1 MTPLTE
7 SSARFW
13 RGRRAY
19 VTGATGLL
27 GSWLTAELLDRGA
40 EVVLLVRDDVR
51 RSRLWDVLAAAP
63 DRDVTVIRGSVEDLA
78 LQERVLNE
86 HEIESVFHLAAQ
98 TIVGTAQRSPLSTF
112 EANIAGTY
120 RLLEAARRT
129 PAVRRIVVASS
140 DKAYG
145 AQPVLPYTEATPLA
159 GQHPYDV
166 SKSCADLI
174 AQSFFVSYGLPVCVT
189 RCGNLFGGGDLNF
202 NRLIPGTIRSLL
214 AGERPIVRS
223 DGRYLRDYF
232 YVEEAARAYV
242 RLAEAMEDPALHG
255 EAFNFSTDRAY
266 AVLEIV
272 GMLREVM
279 GSDLEPVIE
288 NRASGEIPEQ
298 HLDSG
303 KARERL
309 GWSAEIAVEDALE
322 RTVDWYR
329 NWSSANRR
337 S

>member
-1 MTPLTE
+1 MTEPT
-7 SSARFW
+7 ARFW
-13 RGRRAY
+13 EGRRTY

-27 GSWLTAELLDRGA
+27 GSWLTAELLERGA

-51 RSRLWDVLAAAP
+51 RSRLWDVLAGKP
-63 DRDVTVIRGSVEDLA
+63 GRDVTVIRGSVEDLD

-242 RLAEAMEDPALHG
+242 RLAEAMDDPALHG

-303 KARERL
+303 KARDRL

-329 NWSSANRR
+329 NWSSANRP